1 MKAMNS
7 YHHQTVLLPEALEG
21 LAIQPNDHV
30 IDGTLG
36 GGGHTEAI
44 LEKNAPNGKVLAID
58 LDADALE
65 AAQARLQKQK
75 QRIVFKQGNFADIKK
90 IYDAFATEFPEV
102 SGILLDLGVS
112 SHQLKTA
119 ARGFSFMA
127 PGPLDMRLGK
137 SESEDK
143 ETAASL
149 VNAWPEREIA
159 QVLREYGEE
168 RFAGRIAAEI
178 IRRRK
183 TKKFTTTTELAEAIA
198 WAYPAQAKR
207 KSKIHPATKSF
218 QAIRIAINDE
228 LGSLKK
234 FLPQALDILKPGG
247 RLAIIS
253 FHSLEDR
260 IVKNFFRDESR
271 DCLCPPEIPACQCG
285 HTARLRRV
293 TKSPITPS
301 EAEQDKNRA
310 SRSAKLRVAEKI

>member
-1 MKAMNS
+1 MNS
-7 YHHQTVLLPEALEG
+7 YHHQTVLLPEALDG

-65 AAQARLQKQK
+65 AAQDRLQKQK
-75 QRIVFKQGNFADIKK
+75 QRVVFKRGNFADIKK
-90 IYDAFATEFPEV
+90 IYYEFTTELFQI
-102 SGILLDLGVS
+102 SAILLDLGVS
-112 SHQLKTA
+112 AFQLKKA
-119 ARGFSFMA
+119 EKGFSFLT
-127 PGPLDMRLGK
+127 PGPLDMRLGG
-137 SESEDK
+137 SGNNDTL
-143 ETAASL
+143 TAEEI
-149 VNAWPEREIA
+149 VNHWSEREIA
-159 QVLREYGEE
+159 KILREYGEE

-178 IRRRK
+178 MRRRRA
-183 TKKFTTTTELAEAIA
+183 KKFTTTTELAEAIK
-198 WAYPAQAKR
+198 WAYPAQAKHT
-207 KSKIHPATKSF
+207 SKIHPATKSF
-218 QAIRIAINDE
+218 QAIRIAVNDE
-228 LGSLKK
+228 LGNLKK
-234 FLPQALDILKPGG
+234 FLPQAHDILKPGG
-247 RLAIIS
+247 RLAVIS

-301 EAEQDKNRA
+301 AAEQDKNRA